1 MAEKS
6 PVDKS
11 PPPSYVAWGG
21 SMREVP
27 DMLIAAQLSLRP
39 LAKGEAPPTAE
50 EARRIVGD
58 ACDLLHL
65 ALTNVLQVTRSIPSL
80 AAVHDPNA
88 DLKSANDGSPPDERQ
103 SSRGTLFEL
112 KGDRGRSNVDRLSI
126 GALPNPFCS
135 LESFAT
141 RLTDEQLDRLN
152 RCANGNTLRFES
164 AAIVDALGAG
174 GYAKEGAGRVVTV
187 TPKGRRYLR
196 SEEARV
202 RLAFSHP
209 PRHEQ
214 A

>member
-1 MAEKS
+1 
-6 PVDKS
+6 
-11 PPPSYVAWGG
+11 
-21 SMREVP
+21 MREVP

-39 LAKGEAPPTAE
+39 LAKGEVPPTAE

-65 ALTNVLQVTRSIPSL
+65 ALTNVLQVTRSIPNL
-80 AAVHDPNA
+80 APVHDPKA
-88 DLKSANDGSPPDERQ
+88 DLKSARTRKWSGRASVFARHAVRVE
-103 SSRGTLFEL
+103 
-112 KGDRGRSNVDRLSI
+112 GRSRTQQTSIDCDR
-126 GALPNPFCS
+126 ALPNPFCS
-135 LESFAT
+135 LESFGT
-141 RLTDEQLDRLN
+141 RLTDERLDRLN

-164 AAIVDALGAG
+164 AAIVDALVAG
-174 GYAKEGAGRVVTV
+174 GYAKEGAEVGVVTV